1 MSDLSSIFVVFSKL
15 YLSFDGENFANTER
29 TLYGHGHQQIG
40 NYRGK
45 AFVTSC
51 NWNGRGVEPPCN
63 RKTELL
69 DMESLKWSRGTAFP
83 RSFAK

>member
-1 MSDLSSIFVVFSKL
+1 MTKKDQFL
-15 YLSFDGENFANTER
+15 YSLLSFDGEKFDDTGR
-29 TLYGHGHQQIG
+29 SQYWHGRQQIS

-51 NWNGRGVEPPCN
+51 AYATYRDSCN

-69 DMESLKWSRGTAFP
+69 DMESLTWSEGAEFP
-83 RSFAK
+83 ESFAR